1 MNEYCLYSTV
11 DIGINAVIDLCASCV
26 LTVFNKDDDDDDDDD
41 DDEERLAV
49 DCYRIP
55 RSWLFGSLVKRSTP
69 PRKKILTYAKS
80 RTTRICVLPPEEQKS
95 LFPLVD
101 QLLSFQ
107 NIQRLRFVHNL
118 SNEGINDDDDD
129 DDDDGGG
136 GCLLYTSPS
145 PRDRQKSRMPSSA

>member
-1 MNEYCLYSTV
+1 MTKRDLLST
-11 DIGINAVIDLCASCV
+11 A
-26 LTVFNKDDDDDDDDD
+26 TVFL
-41 DDEERLAV
+41 EAGYLEVLSSGQRL
-49 DCYRIP
+49 
-55 RSWLFGSLVKRSTP
+55 LE
-69 PRKKILTYAKS
+69 KKILTYAKS

-136 GCLLYTSPS
+136 V
-145 PRDRQKSRMPSSA
+145 